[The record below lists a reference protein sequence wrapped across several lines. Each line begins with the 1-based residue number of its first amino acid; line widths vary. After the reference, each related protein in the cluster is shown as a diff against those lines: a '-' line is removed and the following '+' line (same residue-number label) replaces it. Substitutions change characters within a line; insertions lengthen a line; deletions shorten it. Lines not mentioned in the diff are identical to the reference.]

1 MAITVQMREQVSQLY
16 VALFGRA
23 PDGEGL
29 GYWVGQLDAGKTMVD
44 VANTMYAT
52 APARVLYPSFLTNE
66 EIIGNFYTNVLGRT
80 ADAEGLL
87 FWTAKLNAAG
97 ATAGSVIAEMIN
109 VVANYS
115 GTDPAGLTSQALFNN
130 KVAVAQW
137 YGEQN
142 GNIAGANTVLTAV
155 TSDPASVDAAKTG
168 GAQSGETYTLTT
180 GTDAV
185 VGTSGNDTIVGNDTT
200 FTVFDEIDGGAGTDT
215 FNWTNA
221 AAVTAVP
228 GATTVKNVE
237 NIVIKN
243 SAAFAANISS
253 WTGATNVT
261 ITAADTSKAV
271 DLTTAAASVSVVGGT
286 NVKVTDG
293 STAADQVTT
302 VSVNGNLATKA
313 VLTGKAISTVSLSN
327 TAVAT
332 DITNAA
338 ATGKATLALTLD
350 NVTAGATSVI
360 TDTANEY
367 KTINVTA
374 SGKASSTKL
383 AGTAATDL
391 TVAGAANLTLDAS
404 GLTNLATVT
413 LNGSGNFTSASLNG
427 GTVTA
432 INAAASTGTN
442 TVTMDATKATY
453 VGGSGIDTLKLA
465 AVPTKSVDGGAGAAD
480 VLELAAV
487 ADLSTVTST
496 ALANA
501 KNFEIL
507 GLSGAYGT
515 NADAGKS
522 TLDLSALG
530 TAFTGVQIDS
540 TTAAEN
546 LILSNASAATSLTF
560 LAAPA
565 KTTTLNLKTN
575 GATDSLALTVG
586 AATSAAID
594 LATASDIIAAGQD
607 TVTVVA
613 NADTSGGAVQ
623 HKVKI
628 ALDEAASMTVSGKAG
643 VDFTGSTFT
652 KLATVTSTSEGAIK
666 VALTQTTADSSVTT
680 GAGDDTIVT
689 AAASTKAAT
698 VNAGNGNNSVTT
710 GAGNDV
716 ITSGSGNDTIDA
728 KGGNNTIVAGDGTN
742 SITVGDGNN
751 TITGGTGVDTIN
763 VGSGANNLTLGAGN
777 DVVVFT
783 KASASSAIFTTITSV
798 AAGDVLN
805 FAAVG
810 ALANV
815 DGKLGAALTSGVNDY
830 QTFLNAAAGKGA
842 GVVSWFQFGGDTY
855 IVEDVDT
862 GGAFL
867 AGTDHV
873 VKIVGLVD
881 LSNSVIDQT
890 AETLTIA

>member
-1 MAITVQMREQVSQLY
+1 M
-16 VALFGRA
+16 
-23 PDGEGL
+23 
-29 GYWVGQLDAGKTMVD
+29 
-44 VANTMYAT
+44 
-52 APARVLYPSFLTNE
+52 
-66 EIIGNFYTNVLGRT
+66 
-80 ADAEGLL
+80 
-87 FWTAKLNAAG
+87 
-97 ATAGSVIAEMIN
+97 
-109 VVANYS
+109 
-115 GTDPAGLTSQALFNN
+115 
-130 KVAVAQW
+130 
-137 YGEQN
+137 
-142 GNIAGANTVLTAV
+142 
-155 TSDPASVDAAKTG
+155 
-168 GAQSGETYTLTT
+168 
-180 GTDAV
+180 
-185 VGTSGNDTIVGNDTT
+185 
-200 FTVFDEIDGGAGTDT
+200 FDEIDGGAGTDT
-215 FNWTNA
+215 FTWTNA

-228 GATTVKNVE
+228 GATSVKNVE

-243 SAAFAANISS
+243 SDVFAANISS

-261 ITAADTSKAV
+261 VTAADTSKAV
-271 DLTTAAASVSVVGGT
+271 DLTAAAASVSVVGGT

-293 STAADQVTT
+293 STAVDQVKT
-302 VSVNGNLATKA
+302 VSVNGNLTTKA
-313 VLTGKAISTVSLSN
+313 VLTGKAISTVNISN

-338 ATGKATLALTLD
+338 ATAKATLALTLD

-383 AGTAATDL
+383 ASTATTAL
-391 TVAGAANLTLDAS
+391 TVDGAAKLTLDAS
-404 GLTNLATVT
+404 GLTKLATVT
-413 LNGSGNFTSASLNG
+413 VSGAGGLVSDLSAVS
-427 GTVTA
+427 VTA
-432 INAAASTGTN
+432 VNAAGSSGAN
-442 TVTMDATKATY
+442 TITLDGTKATY

-465 AVPTKSVDGGAGAAD
+465 AVPTKSVDGGAGTAD

-487 ADLSTVTST
+487 ADLSTVTAA
-496 ALANA
+496 ALTNA

-515 NADAGKS
+515 AKDAGKS

-546 LILSNASAATSLTF
+546 LILSNAGAATSLTF

-565 KTTTLNLKTN
+565 KTTTLTLKTN
-575 GATDSLALTVG
+575 GASDTLALTVG
-586 AATSAAID
+586 AATSGQIK
-594 LATASDIIAAGQD
+594 LATASDITASGQD
-607 TVTVVA
+607 TVTVIA
-613 NADTSGGAVQ
+613 NADTSAGAVQ
-623 HKVKI
+623 HTVKI
-628 ALDEAASMTVSGKAG
+628 ALDEATSLVVSGKAG

-652 KLATVTSTSEGAIK
+652 KLATVNSTSEGAIK
-666 VALTQTTADSSVTT
+666 VALTQTTADASVTT

-689 AAASTKAAT
+689 AAASTKVAT
-698 VNAGNGNNSVTT
+698 VNAGNGTNSVTT

-716 ITSGSGNDTIDA
+716 ITTGTGNDTIDA

-742 SITVGDGNN
+742 GITVGDGNN
-751 TITGGTGVDTIN
+751 TITGGAGVDTIN

-777 DVVVFT
+777 DKVVFD
-783 KASASSAIFTTITSV
+783 KASASSATFTTIQGV
-798 AAGDVLN
+798 AAGDVLD
-805 FAAVG
+805 FTAIVG
-810 ALANV
+810 VANT

-830 QTFLNAAAGKGA
+830 QTFLNAAASKGA

-855 IVEDVDT
+855 IVEDKDT

-881 LSNSVIDQT
+881 LSNSVTNQAAD
-890 AETLTIA
+890 TLTIA